1 MLKVNMSFKERVWEI
16 VKKVPRGRVTTYKE
30 IAKALGNKKACRAVA
45 LALKMNPK
53 PIEIPCHR
61 VVRSDGSIGGYSLG
75 VDKKIELLKGE
86 GVRIENGK
94 VDLKKYFFS
103 LNDSKS

>member
-1 MLKVNMSFKERVWEI
+1 MSFRERVWEI
-16 VKKVPRGRVTTYKE
+16 VRKVPKGKVTTYKE
-30 IAKALGNKKACRAVA
+30 IAKALGNERACRAVA

-75 VDKKIELLKGE
+75 VEKKIKLLKAE
-86 GVRIENGK
+86 GVEVKNGK